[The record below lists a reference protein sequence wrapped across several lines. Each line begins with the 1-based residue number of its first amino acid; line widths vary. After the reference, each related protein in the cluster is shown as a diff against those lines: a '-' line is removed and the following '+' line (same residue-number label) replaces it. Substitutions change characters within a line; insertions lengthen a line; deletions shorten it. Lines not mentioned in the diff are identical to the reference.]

1 MGVAV
6 DPVLALAEPR
16 PTVEPGGEARIT
28 VTVRNAGSEVEQYRL
43 EVLGDCARWTDVLPR
58 QVSVLPEEA
67 REETVTVVFR
77 PPPAPAAV
85 AGEIPFGVR
94 CVSLES
100 PDRCAVV
107 EGDLTVGAV
116 VGLRDRLDPVTPR
129 GRWTGRYEAVFDNTG
144 SVPVTLKLSASDAKR
159 MLRFALAPPELTVAP
174 GKTATGY
181 VMVKPR
187 QPTALGAA
195 RQHPFTV
202 EYETT
207 GGEVRRGQLAG
218 IFEQRPILSKALV
231 AVAAVL
237 VAAIGAGAFLLLRR
251 DTAPTGPT
259 PIAGPPPPVAMASVS
274 RVTDNSVQLVWQRS
288 PYATGYVVQEVLPDG
303 SVGSSKQIDER
314 DQSALTW
321 TELAP
326 GKHCFRVLAV
336 GTSGRST
343 PSEPKCVELAAPPP
357 SVAASAPP
365 AGSSAGPEPVRGA
378 YVIYTPP
385 TAIDD
390 RTAQGVA
397 EKLVAKLQ
405 ALGVPARLV
414 DSRDS
419 KRIADGTGGLWVVL
433 QDGFPTFDAALA
445 ECNKRRSV
453 APDCF
458 AVAP

>member
-1 MGVAV
+1 M
-6 DPVLALAEPR
+6 DPVLALTEPR
-16 PTVEPGGEARIT
+16 PTVQPGGEARVT
-28 VTVRNAGSEVEQYRL
+28 LTVRNAGAEVEQYRF
-43 EVLGDCARWTDVLPR
+43 EVLGECSRWTDVVPR

-77 PPPAPAAV
+77 PPPAPASV
-85 AGEIPFGVR
+85 AGEVPFGVR

-100 PDRCAVV
+100 PQRCAVV
-107 EGDLTVGAV
+107 EGDVTVGAV

-129 GRWTGRYEAVFDNTG
+129 ARWTGRYRAVFDNTG
-144 SVPVTLKLSASDAKR
+144 SVPVTLKLSASDTKR
-159 MLRFALAPPELTVAP
+159 ALRFAVAPEELAVAP
-174 GKTATGY
+174 GRTATGY
-181 VMVKPR
+181 LLVKPR
-187 QPTALGAA
+187 QPAMLGTVK
-195 RQHPFTV
+195 QHPFTV
-202 EYETT
+202 EYEASD
-207 GGEVRRGQLAG
+207 GVRRGQLAG
-218 IFEQRPILSKALV
+218 VFEQRPILSKGLV
-231 AVAAVL
+231 ALAVVL
-237 VAAIGAGAFLLLRR
+237 VALLGAGAVLLARR
-251 DTAPTGPT
+251 AGGPGGPE
-259 PIAGPPPPVAMASVS
+259 PIAGPPPPVALASVT
-274 RVTDNSVQLVWQRS
+274 RVTDASVQLVWQRS
-288 PYATGYVVQEVLPDG
+288 PYATGYVAQEVLADG
-303 SVGSSKQIDER
+303 SVGSSKQVDER

-336 GTSGRST
+336 GAAGRST
-343 PSEPKCVELAAPPP
+343 PSEPKCVELKAAPP
-357 SVAASAPP
+357 SSP
-365 AGSSAGPEPVRGA
+365 AGPSGAAGADAGAEPVKGA

-414 DSRDS
+414 DSRES

-433 QDGFPTFDAALA
+433 QDGFPDFQAALA